1 MMERPMTSLR
11 TVDRG
16 AELRRRRAGGAA
28 LAAGRVCPG
37 ALAAVASAPLQGP
50 SCCLCPR
57 LTRHTRCPAPP
68 ALQLLRR
75 VGADARKVA

>member
-11 TVDRG
+11 TVARG
-16 AELRRRRAGGAA
+16 AEWRRRAGGAA
-28 LAAGRVCPG
+28 LAAGPICPG
-37 ALAAVASAPLQGP
+37 ALAAVAPAPLQGP